1 MSDISFDAISS
12 DAARAAYASDPHD
25 RKWSPRRT
33 LAFIVVS
40 SVLLWSLILAP
51 FILL

>member
-12 DAARAAYASDPHD
+12 DAAHADYALDPRD

-33 LAFIVVS
+33 LVFIVVS
-40 SVLLWSLILAP
+40 SVLLWGLILAP
-51 FILL
+51 FLLL